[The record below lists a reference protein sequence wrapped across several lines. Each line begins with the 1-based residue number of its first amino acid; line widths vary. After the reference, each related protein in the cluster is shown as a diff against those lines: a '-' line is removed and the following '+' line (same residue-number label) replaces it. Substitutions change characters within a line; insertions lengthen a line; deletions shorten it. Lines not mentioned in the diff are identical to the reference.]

1 MRLWVRSIWLA
12 LVLVSCQS
20 DQSKTE
26 YEYPDQLGSIAFNA
40 AMDSSDFKLCNEA
53 DLVHSRTS
61 LSYEGGK
68 AKVVALAREW
78 FAKSGSINF
87 SGFVSVHFLVN
98 CQGLPGRVRI
108 EAMDGSFVEK
118 EAPKAL
124 MDLLRNMVLSLD
136 KWVITKPANVGK
148 DHSKYLIFKIVNG
161 EIAGVTH

>member
-1 MRLWVRSIWLA
+1 MRLRALCTYLL
-12 LVLVSCQS
+12 LVLISCQA
-20 DQSKTE
+20 E
-26 YEYPDQLGSIAFNA
+26 RHIEEPEYPEQLGSIAFNA
-40 AMDSSDFKLCNEA
+40 TTDNSDFKLCNEA
-53 DLVHSRTS
+53 NLVHSRTS

-68 AKVVALAREW
+68 AKIEALAREW
-78 FAKSGSINF
+78 FAKSGGINF

-98 CQGLPGRVRI
+98 CQGLAGRVRI

-124 MDLLRNMVLSLD
+124 IHLLRNMVLSLD
-136 KWVITKPANVGK
+136 KWVVTKPPNAGK